1 MFYFLNFISNIIFLL
16 SLFGLTYF
24 SKYVYEL
31 WYLNNILK
39 KNNLIIICDL
49 PRKYKTFYNKIC
61 TNIFDIDDCDNIINF
76 LILNKNNLPKMIL
89 DSDGG
94 SISSNDRLL
103 YFILENG
110 LELTSYVLR
119 KSYSASTLIALASK
133 NLHMNDCAILSPTD
147 PQISIL
153 NDTYS
158 IKSLMTLIDMKDN
171 NMISDSILLT
181 YNNIKVTYEE
191 NIGMTTRLLN
201 KKFKFNTSKYDKK
214 CLIDKFT
221 VGNVSHHNP
230 ISYKYLSD
238 VLDINNNIP
247 KTINDIYNNYFRL
260 FY

>member
-1 MFYFLNFISNIIFLL
+1 MFLVFNFISNIMFLL

-24 SKYVYEL
+24 IKYVYEL
-31 WYLNNILK
+31 WYLNDILK

-61 TNIFDIDDCDNIINF
+61 TNIFDIDDCDSIINF
-76 LILNKNNLPKMIL
+76 LILNNNLPQIIL

-119 KSYSASTLIALASK
+119 KSYSAATLIALASK
-133 NLHMNDCAILSPTD
+133 NLHMHEVAILSPTD
-147 PQISIL
+147 PQINIL
-153 NDTYS
+153 NDIYS
-158 IKSLMTLIDMKDN
+158 IKSLMTLIDTKDN

-214 CLIDKFT
+214 SLIDNFT
-221 VGNVSHHNP
+221 LGEISHHRP
-230 ISYKYLSD
+230 FSYKYLSD

-247 KTINDIYNNYFRL
+247 HIVNIIYSKYFKL